1 MAEHVAI
8 RLRKGKKLT
17 GGLSLW
23 VRRSYQSSA
32 PSIKVSCKIDPTQSS
47 LVIQNEALRMFSSK
61 YQGGPVR
68 EIGIGGF
75 NLSDENIK
83 QLTLFDTMLDDRT
96 VRKQETLQQAV
107 DEIREKFDFTAIQKA
122 SALAPGS
129 RVLERHKM
137 IGGHAAAGGENL

>member
-1 MAEHVAI
+1 M
-8 RLRKGKKLT
+8 
-17 GGLSLW
+17 
-23 VRRSYQSSA
+23 
-32 PSIKVSCKIDPTQSS
+32 
-47 LVIQNEALRMFSSK
+47 IQNEVFRMFSSK

-83 QLTLFDTMLDDRT
+83 ELTLFETMLEDDKQ
-96 VRKQETLQQAV
+96 VSKQEALQRAV

-122 SALAPGS
+122 SALASAS

-137 IGGHAAAGGENL
+137 IGGHAAAGGESI